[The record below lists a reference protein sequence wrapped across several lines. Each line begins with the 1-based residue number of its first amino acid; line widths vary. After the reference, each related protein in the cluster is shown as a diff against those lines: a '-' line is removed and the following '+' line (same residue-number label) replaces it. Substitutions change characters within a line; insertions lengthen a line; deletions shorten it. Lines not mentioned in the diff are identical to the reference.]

1 MSLSRLTS
9 RELHENQHDAN
20 WLVMESSFYGG
31 HFSEVQGFSGVDSLR
46 QECVSF
52 QTLGKKFSHVKTAT
66 NYGGSVKALMKGGDL
81 LIESCGCALFLKI
94 KQHVLCT
101 HIPHD
106 TQTRGALWLLP
117 LKQRCLLHTLFR
129 AWTLFLENVNM
140 KCYLM
145 VNHDLRAKTLTLL
158 IFLFFWKSWK
168 YFGFKGNTCRDLKNL
183 PSCDWDISIKQHAI
197 ARRAVTASNLICKDE
212 YYYSKMRLG
221 GKKRCYNTNL
231 AYFIW
236 VSSASEKSSH

>member
-1 MSLSRLTS
+1 
-9 RELHENQHDAN
+9 
-20 WLVMESSFYGG
+20 MESLFCRG
-31 HFSEVQGFSGVDSLR
+31 HFSEVGGFSGVGSLR

-66 NYGGSVKALMKGGDL
+66 NYGGFVKALMKGGDL

-106 TQTRGALWLLP
+106 TRIQDALWLLP
-117 LKQRCLLHTLFR
+117 LKQLLASHRLQGISIVFGRCKDEML
-129 AWTLFLENVNM
+129 
-140 KCYLM
+140 
-145 VNHDLRAKTLTLL
+145 NHDQPSRAKALSLL
-158 IFLFFWKSWK
+158 LFYFFLKSWK
-168 YFGFKGNTCRDLKNL
+168 YFGLKGNTCRDLKNL

-212 YYYSKMRLG
+212 YYYSKTTL
-221 GKKRCYNTNL
+221 GKKNAVITQNL
-231 AYFIW
+231 AYFSW
-236 VSSASEKSSH
+236 VSLASEKSSH